1 MSYNKDGQYVG
12 YIYIITNNVNSK
24 CYIGQTQ
31 VNIEHRW
38 RQHKHSARYPE
49 LWSGILYKAMRKYGI
64 EKFHIKTISSFAFDD
79 IEELKKRIEYTRKI
93 LYSKIQLAYAK
104 WI

>member
-1 MSYNKDGQYVG
+1 MSFNKDGQYVG
-12 YIYIITNNVNSK
+12 YVYIITNDVNSK
-24 CYIGQTQ
+24 YYIGQTQ

-38 RQHKHSARYPE
+38 RQHKHSAGYPE

-79 IEELKKRIEYTRKI
+79 ISELKRELNVQERY
-93 LYSKIQLAYAK
+93 YIQKYN
-104 WI
+104 

>member
-49 LWSGILYKAMRKYGI
+49 LWSGILYKAMRKYGR
-64 EKFHIKTISSFAFDD
+64 ENFSFEI
-79 IEELKKRIEYTRKI
+79 IEECEIDKLCEREIY
-93 LYSKIQLAYAK
+93 
-104 WI
+104 WISYYDTYHNGH

>member
-1 MSYNKDGQYVG
+1 MSFNKDGQYVG

-38 RQHKHSARYPE
+38 
-49 LWSGILYKAMRKYGI
+49 
-64 EKFHIKTISSFAFDD
+64 
-79 IEELKKRIEYTRKI
+79 
-93 LYSKIQLAYAK
+93 
-104 WI
+104 